1 MLRKQIIIVSGLPRS
16 GTSLMMNMLQ
26 AGGIPILADD
36 LRKADIDNPKGYLEF
51 EPVKS
56 LNKQSKCDWLSQ
68 AKGKAVKVVSILL
81 KYLPDDYQYKVIFM
95 RRRTKEILASQSQM
109 IQNQGKNITDAADLQ
124 NSRLFEKH
132 LETTLHWLQQNHMD
146 HLEVDYNSIL
156 EDPENTIAPIPAF
169 LNQHNIDLD
178 SMISVID
185 PSLYRN
191 IARQSARLDSSIS
204 TNRQNSNTQI
214 TQCENYEK

>member
-109 IQNQGKNITDAADLQ
+109 IQNQGKNITDAADLE

-191 IARQSARLDSSIS
+191 IARQSAGLDSSIS